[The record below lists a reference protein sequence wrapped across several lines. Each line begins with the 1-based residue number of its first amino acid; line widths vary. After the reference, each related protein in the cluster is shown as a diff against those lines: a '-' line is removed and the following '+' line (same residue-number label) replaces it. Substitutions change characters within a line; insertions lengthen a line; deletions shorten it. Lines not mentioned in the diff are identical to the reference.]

1 MGLGLLNFYKLDE
14 NASIP
19 HFATQDSACFD
30 FHACLT
36 PGNKISYRD
45 EFNNILQNNEV
56 KDDSSF
62 TINPH
67 HRALIP
73 TGLIA
78 DIQSGYSVRVHPR
91 SGLSFKSGVALCNQ
105 EGVIDADYKEE
116 IFISVYNFSGM
127 PKTIIHNERIA
138 QGELVAVGTYLIR
151 EINVRPEKTTER
163 SSGFGSTGS

>member
-1 MGLGLLNFYKLDE
+1 MGLGLLRFYKLDE

-19 HFATQDSACFD
+19 QFATQDSACFD

-36 PGNKISYRD
+36 PGRPVLYRD
-45 EFNNILQNNEV
+45 EFNNLYENIEV

-62 TINPH
+62 TINAH

-78 DIQSGYSVRVHPR
+78 NIRTGYSIRIHPR

-105 EGVIDADYKEE
+105 EGVVDADYKEE

-151 EINVRPEKTTER
+151 ETKNRPEKTTER